1 MSCPCWSQYAG
12 LARTGTSRARGQV
25 AEMSYITPWGRR
37 ASTPRTFLLLVTTTK
52 GIKIV
57 PIVVCRRRAAAG
69 LCNCASQHR
78 LDLPGMVGLLRGCG
92 SPGHSPRWGRVAAVP
107 GGEEGC
113 PSHSPDAQLD
123 SPKPQSGA
131 AAPCCSTAR
140 SSQLHPL
147 PAACSENRWLH
158 LHRPSLP
165 FPGAAQLLQP
175 LLPTLQ
181 PRPVCQLSS
190 HALQF
195 PCLLLNWKAQSWT
208 GAASPT
214 PRRGDTHSPLCLA
227 PHRDILPLTLVCR
240 TGRLRKERAWTT
252 LQQPAWHRL
261 ELGGLD
267 PQLCQGNLSSPCEL
281 STCLI
286 LQLVWHRALPIG
298 LHIAFQYHSP
308 IKCFSKIWI
317 LLVFYGLN
325 TGPSAP
331 AGAGLWRDAWLQ
343 SKWVREAALADT
355 SQSSELHACERSCP
369 TLCFPCRQNQKSLA
383 DAAQH
388 RRVQPTQVFVVL
400 DVPLCLNL
408 TTNPPVS
415 VGLGGSQAKVLKRVQ
430 SRLA

>member
-175 LLPTLQ
+175 LLPHAPAPTSMPALLSRSPVPLPPPELESSKLDRSSLTDAQERRHSLPAVPCSAQGHFTPNACLQ
-181 PRPVCQLSS
+181 
-190 HALQF
+190 
-195 PCLLLNWKAQSWT
+195 NWEIKKGKSMDHSP
-208 GAASPT
+208 AASMA
-214 PRRGDTHSPLCLA
+214 S
-227 PHRDILPLTLVCR
+227 
-240 TGRLRKERAWTT
+240 
-252 LQQPAWHRL
+252 
-261 ELGGLD
+261 
-267 PQLCQGNLSSPCEL
+267 
-281 STCLI
+281 
-286 LQLVWHRALPIG
+286 
-298 LHIAFQYHSP
+298 
-308 IKCFSKIWI
+308 
-317 LLVFYGLN
+317 
-325 TGPSAP
+325 
-331 AGAGLWRDAWLQ
+331 AGAGWARPTAVPGQPVLALRAVDVPDFAAGVAPCFANWL
-343 SKWVREAALADT
+343 A
-355 SQSSELHACERSCP
+355 H
-369 TLCFPCRQNQKSLA
+369 CFPIPQSY
-383 DAAQH
+383 
-388 RRVQPTQVFVVL
+388 QVF
-400 DVPLCLNL
+400 
-408 TTNPPVS
+408 
-415 VGLGGSQAKVLKRVQ
+415 
-430 SRLA
+430 